1 MDRRWAQD
9 VLRCRV
15 CETPGPPLHCDI
27 CRIYLCKSCVGE
39 HLLDQS
45 KEHRVVAFKKQGLTT
60 KCSKHSTQLC
70 DIYCEECDI
79 PFCLE
84 CVSNNEHFGHKQV
97 RILNTVET
105 KKKALMRDLQ
115 ELENLIYPKYQDIAS
130 NIQVQKDGLVKNSKN
145 LTAAINKHGVD
156 LHREID
162 TIIKNMKSDLNEIE
176 SEHLTFLNKQED
188 EITSTISEITQSIDY
203 LNKLLNSNDVR
214 LVFAYKSRISE
225 FRRLPSEVN
234 VSLPMFTPQ
243 KIDKKNY

>member
-1 MDRRWAQD
+1 
-9 VLRCRV
+9 
-15 CETPGPPLHCDI
+15 
-27 CRIYLCKSCVGE
+27 
-39 HLLDQS
+39 
-45 KEHRVVAFKKQGLTT
+45 
-60 KCSKHSTQLC
+60 
-70 DIYCEECDI
+70 
-79 PFCLE
+79 
-84 CVSNNEHFGHKQV
+84 
-97 RILNTVET
+97 
-105 KKKALMRDLQ
+105 MRDLQ

-145 LTAAINKHGVD
+145 LTAAINKHGED

-203 LNKLLNSNDVR
+203 LNKLLNSNDVH

-243 KIDKKNY
+243 NID